1 MVQIHPDPPR
11 SNNIFGAIAQLGEH
25 LLCKQG
31 VDGSIPSGS
40 TNSISLL
47 TRIYSIGIYA
57 DSSLKIWKV
66 VYVILVSSFT
76 NIILRHVDCDIA
88 QFIWLKYS

>member
-1 MVQIHPDPPR
+1 MVQIHPDPPG
-11 SNNIFGAIAQLGEH
+11 SNDTYGAIAQLGEH

-47 TRIYSIGIYA
+47 TRVYSIGIYV

-66 VYVILVSSFT
+66 VYLTLIKLINVL
-76 NIILRHVDCDIA
+76 
-88 QFIWLKYS
+88 Y